1 MACCSSGGYGVRSLP
16 SQVMV
21 GALCEV
27 WAASIPEMVGYSAMD
42 ECVSKY
48 QLSVLTAGREGR

>member
-21 GALCEV
+21 GV
-27 WAASIPEMVGYSAMD
+27 WAASIPEMVAYSAMD
-42 ECVSKY
+42 EYVSIY
-48 QLSVLTAGREGR
+48 

>member
-27 WAASIPEMVGYSAMD
+27 WEASIPEMVGYSAMD

-48 QLSVLTAGREGR
+48 